1 MKWHRESKEF
11 TVAPRRVASIIL
23 IMSDLGRQ
31 STKSLAYSNK
41 SRPSR
46 HPFWPWKETPICRSD
61 EYGPV
66 INNKTLL
73 YPSA

>member
-1 MKWHRESKEF
+1 MLWHRESGEF
-11 TVAPRRVASIIL
+11 TVAPRRVVSIIL
-23 IMSDLGRQ
+23 IMSDLGRR

-46 HPFWPWKETPICRSD
+46 QPFSPWKETPICRNAG
-61 EYGPV
+61 YGPV

-73 YPSA
+73 CPSA